1 MELEEE
7 IAIDKDKLKNIR
19 DEERLAFLRNKLKQF
34 KDKLYI
40 NLKKKKHKKLNKLIQ
55 SLSEIWNT

>member
-7 IAIDKDKLKNIR
+7 IAIDKDKLKNIW

-40 NLKKKKHKKLNKLIQ
+40 NLKKKKRKKLNKLIQ
-55 SLSEIWNT
+55 SLSEIWNS

>member
-7 IAIDKDKLKNIR
+7 IAIDKDKLKNIW

-40 NLKKKKHKKLNKLIQ
+40 NLKKEKYKKLNKLIQ

>member
-40 NLKKKKHKKLNKLIQ
+40 NLKKEKYKKLNKLIQ